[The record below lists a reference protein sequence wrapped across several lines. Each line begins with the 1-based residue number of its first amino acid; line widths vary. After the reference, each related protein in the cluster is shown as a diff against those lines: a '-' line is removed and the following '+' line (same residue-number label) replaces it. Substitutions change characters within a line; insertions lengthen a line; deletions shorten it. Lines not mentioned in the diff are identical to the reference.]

1 MPFYNFTVMESYT
14 NPKVPTTGTYGPYLS
29 EPIQNFQEKI
39 KNAFKTNLRLN
50 EDTVIH
56 EFPTDP
62 NNPPINYLND
72 NKIYICKNNAGSNM
86 DSRINDGTKVKTY
99 FIPFLD
105 GHFYLQIFPVT
116 VKIQNTNFQDYLCG
130 YYYCPK
136 GNPSANLPGNL
147 AVLLSNNNGT
157 TYNYKINYHIAISE
171 NNKIANIKIRTMNT
185 IDSGNTTNYDI
196 DFVVIKIDESP
207 SQALLFSNSAEE
219 HVEGGLRPANA
230 STQQYFAFSST
241 GKDMIGE
248 NRKNNYVIKNRFP
261 YSYLSNNYSQIQLLN
276 KKILISVDE
285 GLTPAQKVS
294 SEHGVFERAI
304 DELYDCSY
312 VEADKVFSINGQQYY
327 SINNFTL
334 MKI

>member
-14 NPKVPTTGTYGPYLS
+14 NPTVPTGRSLS
-29 EPIQNFQEKI
+29 EPIQDFQEKI
-39 KNAFKTNLRLN
+39 KNAFKTNLELE
-50 EDTVIH
+50 EDTTIH
-56 EFPTDP
+56 DFPHST
-62 NNPPINYLND
+62 NNPYSSIDYLKD
-72 NKIYICKNNAGSNM
+72 NKIYICKNDAGTNT
-86 DSRINDGTKVKTY
+86 DSRINDGTTKVKTY

-116 VKIQNTNFQDYLCG
+116 KPNANPFQDYLCG
-130 YYYCPK
+130 YYYCPEE
-136 GNPSANLPGNL
+136 NPYANLPGNL
-147 AVLLSNNNGT
+147 LVSLSNNSGT

-171 NNKIANIKIRTMNT
+171 NNKTANIKIRTMNT

-196 DFVVIKIDESP
+196 DFIVIKMDSPP
-207 SQALLFSNSAEE
+207 SQTLLFSNSADGHAEA
-219 HVEGGLRPANA
+219 EGNLSPANA

-248 NRKNNYVIKNRFP
+248 NRKTNYVIKNRFP
-261 YSYLSNNYSQIQLLN
+261 YSYLPNNYSQIQLLN
-276 KKILISVDE
+276 KKILTSVDE

>member
-14 NPKVPTTGTYGPYLS
+14 NPTVPTGTSSDTYLS
-29 EPIQNFQEKI
+29 EPIKDFQEKI
-39 KNAFKTNLRLN
+39 KNAFKTNFGLN
-50 EDTVIH
+50 EDTDNIYD
-56 EFPTDP
+56 FPNLP
-62 NNPPINYLND
+62 NQNSSIND
-72 NKIYICKNNAGSNM
+72 NKIYACKNSAESNR
-86 DSRINDGTKVKTY
+86 DSRINDGRKVKTY

-116 VKIQNTNFQDYLCG
+116 IKNNNTFQDYLCG
-130 YYYCPK
+130 YYYCHK
-136 GNPSANLPGNL
+136 EDPSANIPGNL
-147 AVLLSNNNGT
+147 VVSLSNKNGT
-157 TYNYKINYHIAISE
+157 TYNYKINYHIAISD
-171 NNKIANIKIRTMNT
+171 NNKIANIKIRTLNT
-185 IDSGNTTNYDI
+185 IDSGNATNYDI
-196 DFVVIKIDESP
+196 DFIVIKMDSP
-207 SQALLFSNSAEE
+207 SQTLLFSNSADG
-219 HVEGGLRPANA
+219 HAEGSLSPANA

-248 NRKNNYVIKNRFP
+248 NRKTNYVIKNRFP